1 MVNEVNLMNMMYAAN
16 GKKVKRSKVI
26 LHKKTMGC

>member
-16 GKKVKRSKVI
+16 GKKVKRSKVT
-26 LHKKTMGC
+26 LLKFRK

>member
-16 GKKVKRSKVI
+16 GKKVKRSKVT
-26 LHKKTMGC
+26 LHKKND

>member
-1 MVNEVNLMNMMYAAN
+1 MVNEVNLMYAAN
-16 GKKVKRSKVI
+16 GKKVKRSKVT